1 MPLFKQRLLRQWAAH
16 LTLLKSIMD
25 WTTCLYL
32 FIPFIAFVYY
42 LLRET
47 VFQLEYG
54 VMESIHPGLIV
65 FIIMYLSSVLINR
78 TFSEPADKLFLLQ
91 STKQYAALK
100 RWGFYYSFLCNFIYM
115 AILFSLFYPLLRFVH
130 HFTFLQSIQF
140 ALSIISCYLMSKLIL
155 LFASR
160 WVKFILLLTLI
171 LLCSIVVFYANVLS
185 VMITIILISLS
196 IITYEKRAIRVHRY
210 FDIQTRLD
218 VEAFYRWQSR
228 IFLHNPELKTMKIP
242 KHKSKSPLYFK
253 KARSTNSNTVLIE
266 IILKTIFRKKSYIW
280 DYLRIICIVFPL
292 ILIVPWWVAYLLIIF
307 MYFGLK
313 TYISAIFEEIKENA
327 IFKIIKTSDGDW
339 LLAIKKVEIY
349 IVNSVTLVY
358 LAIITCRL
366 LLF

>member
-1 MPLFKQRLLRQWAAH
+1 
-16 LTLLKSIMD
+16 MD

-32 FIPFIAFVYY
+32 LVPLIAFVYY

-54 VMESIHPGLIV
+54 VMESFHPAIIV
-65 FIIMYLSSVLINR
+65 FIIMYLSSALINR

-100 RWGFYYSFLCNFIYM
+100 RWGFYYSFLCNFFYM
-115 AILFSLFYPLLRFVH
+115 AILFSLVYPLLRFVH
-130 HFTFLQSIQF
+130 HFTMVQSIQF
-140 ALSIISCYLMSKLIL
+140 ALSMISCYLMSKLVL
-155 LFASR
+155 LVASK
-160 WVKFILLLTLI
+160 WVKFISLMALTS
-171 LLCSIVVFYANVLS
+171 LCSIAVFYANVLS
-185 VMITIILISLS
+185 VLITILLIAFS
-196 IITYEKRAIRVHRY
+196 IIFYEKCAIRVHRY

-218 VEAFYRWQSR
+218 VEAFYRWQTR
-228 IFLHNPELKTMKIP
+228 IFLHNPELKTMKLP

-253 KARSTNSNTVLIE
+253 KTRSTDSISVLTE

-292 ILIVPWWVAYLLIIF
+292 ILVVPWWAAYLLIVF

-313 TYISAIFEEIKENA
+313 AYISAIFAEMKDHS
-327 IFKIIKTSDGDW
+327 IFKIIRTTDGDW
-339 LLAIKKVEIY
+339 QSAFKKVEVY
-349 IVNSVTLVY
+349 IVNSITLVY
-358 LAIITCRL
+358 IAIITCRF